1 MSTNIKVATNT
12 SINGDVKTV
21 FKYVDTN
28 LTLGNNN
35 EDADG
40 NSLGSPTVTRLLAI
54 HTYSTLAGGIDITGA
69 RQITNKT
76 AKGSA
81 IRYRVG
87 ALDSND
93 MYIGEL
99 GVPAYGVVSCS
110 TSGTG
115 AMLPHI
121 TLYVG

>member
-21 FKYVDTN
+21 FKYVDSNITVGEDG
-28 LTLGNNN
+28 TGNNR
-35 EDADG
+35 
-40 NSLGSPTVTRLLAI
+40 PTTTRIIAI
-54 HTYSTLAGGIDITGA
+54 HTYSTLAGGIEISGTK
-69 RQITNKT
+69 QITNKT

-99 GVPAYGVVSCS
+99 GVPVHGVVSCS
-110 TSGTG
+110 TSGTA

>member
-1 MSTNIKVATNT
+1 MSTNIKVATNA

-21 FKYVDTN
+21 FKYVDSNVTVGDN
-28 LTLGNNN
+28 GTGDNR
-35 EDADG
+35 
-40 NSLGSPTVTRLLAI
+40 PTITRVLAI
-54 HTYSTLAGGIDITGA
+54 HTYSTLAGGIEISGA
-69 RQITNKT
+69 KQITNKT
-76 AKGSA
+76 AKGTA

-99 GVPAYGVVSCS
+99 GVGVNGVVCCS